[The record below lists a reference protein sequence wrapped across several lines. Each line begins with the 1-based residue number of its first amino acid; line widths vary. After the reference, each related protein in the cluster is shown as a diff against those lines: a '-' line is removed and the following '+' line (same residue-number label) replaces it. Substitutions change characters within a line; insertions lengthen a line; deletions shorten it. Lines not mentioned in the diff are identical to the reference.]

1 MFRPARLLL
10 VGHRGAVARRNFSSS
25 TSARALVLNAGSS
38 SVKYGL
44 YDVNKVTRE
53 ATELCAGLTERI
65 GEPAEATIRHRAA
78 DGTSVK
84 AQVDMAD
91 HAAALRVI
99 VDQLT
104 AEGGPIAKASD
115 IEVVGHR
122 VVHGGTS
129 MTAPAIIDSTVE
141 AVIEKVI
148 PMAPLHN
155 PAHLQGIRVAR
166 EVFSA
171 APHVAV
177 FDTAFHAT
185 MPASA
190 HTYALPKELIEEHGV
205 RRYGFHGT
213 SYTYLLQKAA
223 EHLGRDAD
231 SLNLIMCHLGNG
243 ASMAVV
249 ENGRCVDTT
258 MGLTPLEGLVMGTRA
273 GDVDAGVLA
282 FLGSHLKMSAK
293 EIDTLLNKK
302 SGARAPPRRSRP
314 PWPPPHPSPHPP
326 PPPPGLVGLCG
337 TSDWRAVSAAA
348 ADGNADA
355 QLARAVFIER
365 VRKYL
370 GAYLVKLKGKCDAL
384 VFAGGIGENDASLRE
399 AVCAGLETF
408 GITIDPT
415 KNAMGMVEM
424 QAATGSMV
432 KTMVLPTDE
441 ELSIALQSCDA
452 TGIIAPAPKKL
463 PARTLPSSM
472 SDATVEELGLRHP
485 SDAGVLKPSALP
497 NRPAAAVDGGAGA
510 VAGLGRAVMIE
521 SDSDTTL
528 VEAAL
533 MSSLLPRARPDT
545 IGYFRV
551 LSWGEGADP
560 KLAFMR
566 GTEKYSLAER
576 DTFDA
581 MVGINVDEAQ
591 QLYAQGQARLIAPAV
606 CPLPPPPPHPSSPSP
621 LTPLTVLQLPMHM
634 QL

>member
-205 RRYGFHGT
+205 RR
-213 SYTYLLQKAA
+213 
-223 EHLGRDAD
+223 
-231 SLNLIMCHLGNG
+231 
-243 ASMAVV
+243 
-249 ENGRCVDTT
+249 VD
-258 MGLTPLEGLVMGTRA
+258 VH
-273 GDVDAGVLA
+273 V
-282 FLGSHLKMSAK
+282 
-293 EIDTLLNKK
+293 
-302 SGARAPPRRSRP
+302 
-314 PWPPPHPSPHPP
+314 
-326 PPPPGLVGLCG
+326 
-337 TSDWRAVSAAA
+337 
-348 ADGNADA
+348 
-355 QLARAVFIER
+355 
-365 VRKYL
+365 
-370 GAYLVKLKGKCDAL
+370 
-384 VFAGGIGENDASLRE
+384 
-399 AVCAGLETF
+399 
-408 GITIDPT
+408 
-415 KNAMGMVEM
+415 
-424 QAATGSMV
+424 
-432 KTMVLPTDE
+432 
-441 ELSIALQSCDA
+441 
-452 TGIIAPAPKKL
+452 
-463 PARTLPSSM
+463 
-472 SDATVEELGLRHP
+472 
-485 SDAGVLKPSALP
+485 
-497 NRPAAAVDGGAGA
+497 
-510 VAGLGRAVMIE
+510 
-521 SDSDTTL
+521 
-528 VEAAL
+528 
-533 MSSLLPRARPDT
+533 
-545 IGYFRV
+545 
-551 LSWGEGADP
+551 
-560 KLAFMR
+560 
-566 GTEKYSLAER
+566 
-576 DTFDA
+576 
-581 MVGINVDEAQ
+581 
-591 QLYAQGQARLIAPAV
+591 
-606 CPLPPPPPHPSSPSP
+606 
-621 LTPLTVLQLPMHM
+621 
-634 QL
+634 

>member
-129 MTAPAIIDSTVE
+129 MTAPAVIDSTVE

-223 EHLGRDAD
+223 EHLGRDAE

-258 MGLTPLEGLVMGTRA
+258 IKLLLVRRQRVVLRLAQVIAPLAARQDDVIAETDDRA
-273 GDVDAGVLA
+273 HAATVASVAGVHA
-282 FLGSHLKMSAK
+282 HRLG
-293 EIDTLLNKK
+293 
-302 SGARAPPRRSRP
+302 
-314 PWPPPHPSPHPP
+314 
-326 PPPPGLVGLCG
+326 
-337 TSDWRAVSAAA
+337 
-348 ADGNADA
+348 
-355 QLARAVFIER
+355 
-365 VRKYL
+365 
-370 GAYLVKLKGKCDAL
+370 
-384 VFAGGIGENDASLRE
+384 
-399 AVCAGLETF
+399 
-408 GITIDPT
+408 
-415 KNAMGMVEM
+415 
-424 QAATGSMV
+424 
-432 KTMVLPTDE
+432 
-441 ELSIALQSCDA
+441 
-452 TGIIAPAPKKL
+452 
-463 PARTLPSSM
+463 
-472 SDATVEELGLRHP
+472 
-485 SDAGVLKPSALP
+485 
-497 NRPAAAVDGGAGA
+497 
-510 VAGLGRAVMIE
+510 
-521 SDSDTTL
+521 
-528 VEAAL
+528 
-533 MSSLLPRARPDT
+533 
-545 IGYFRV
+545 
-551 LSWGEGADP
+551 
-560 KLAFMR
+560 
-566 GTEKYSLAER
+566 
-576 DTFDA
+576 
-581 MVGINVDEAQ
+581 
-591 QLYAQGQARLIAPAV
+591 
-606 CPLPPPPPHPSSPSP
+606 
-621 LTPLTVLQLPMHM
+621 
-634 QL
+634 